1 MQTLRESTVELSVVV
16 PVYGCAGSLGPL
28 YERLDT
34 TLSPLVGSWEL
45 IFVDDRSPDESW
57 STLERLAA
65 SDPRVRAIRL
75 SRNFGQ
81 HAAITAGLAEATG
94 RWTVVMDCDLQDR
107 PEDVPQLYAAALDG
121 YDVVFGRRRR
131 DRANDGWFRR
141 LAGRAY
147 FGLLNKVL
155 GTSITS
161 EYGTFSIVSD
171 RVRRAFLSLHD
182 AERHY
187 LFILYWLGFRQTTVD
202 VGRDARFE
210 GRSSYT
216 FARLVKHALAGVFFQ
231 TTVLLRWIVYL
242 GFALSLAGVLL
253 AGYFI
258 FVYVARTPYPGWT
271 SLAVLL
277 LVIGGFIIMSTG
289 VAGLYIGKI
298 FEQAKGRPL
307 YVVDE
312 RVDGSQAPE
321 SEDAAAEVRSGAPPA
336 T

>member
-1 MQTLRESTVELSVVV
+1 MPDEPTFALSVVV
-16 PVYGCAGSLGPL
+16 PVYGCVASLVPL
-28 YERLDT
+28 YERLDK
-34 TLSPLVGSWEL
+34 TLSTLVPSWEL

-57 STLERLAA
+57 ATLERLAA
-65 SDPRVRAIRL
+65 SDQRVRAIRL

-81 HAAITAGLAEATG
+81 HAAITAGLAESRG

-107 PEDVPQLYAAALDG
+107 PEDVPGLYAAALDG
-121 YDVVFGRRRR
+121 YDIVFGRRRR
-131 DRANDGWFRR
+131 QRTNDGWFRR
-141 LAGRAY
+141 LAARAY
-147 FGLLNKVL
+147 FGLLNRVL
-155 GTSITS
+155 GTSFTS
-161 EYGTFSIVSD
+161 EYGTFSIISD
-171 RVRRAFLSLHD
+171 RVRRAFLSLND

-187 LFILYWLGFRQTTVD
+187 LFILYWLGFRHATVE

-210 GRSSYT
+210 GSSSYT

-231 TTVLLRWIVYL
+231 TTALLRWIVYL
-242 GFALSLAGVLL
+242 GFALSMAGILL
-253 AGYFI
+253 AAYFI
-258 FVYVARTPYPGWT
+258 YVYVARTPYPGWT

-312 RVDGSQAPE
+312 RVNGSEATE
-321 SEDAAAEVRSGAPPA
+321 REERAEVRSGAPPA
-336 T
+336 S